1 MVMTSY
7 QWVIFLAFFSSY
19 TIRTAVTCFALE
31 LIISN
36 YGSERLASAYSMA
49 AVITVSAVVLM
60 SLASK
65 RFPAIIRYLLLH
77 GVIAIVAATCLVI
90 DSPAIQA
97 QLAFFCIVGFGL
109 LIYFSNWSV
118 ALAYISPFESKRL
131 FPWMGM
137 AAQIGV
143 FCGSILA
150 MLSNLGFPK
159 EYYFPAWFLIEC
171 AVIALALTL
180 TRTEESKE
188 NSAFFFLDDEEAP
201 KREEEEMGIIRPIST
216 ISALTANECVD
227 LLGIYLHRVPQSCRI

>member
-60 SLASK
+60 SVASK

-90 DSPAIQA
+90 D
-97 QLAFFCIVGFGL
+97 
-109 LIYFSNWSV
+109 W
-118 ALAYISPFESKRL
+118 
-131 FPWMGM
+131 
-137 AAQIGV
+137 
-143 FCGSILA
+143 
-150 MLSNLGFPK
+150 
-159 EYYFPAWFLIEC
+159 
-171 AVIALALTL
+171 
-180 TRTEESKE
+180 
-188 NSAFFFLDDEEAP
+188 
-201 KREEEEMGIIRPIST
+201 
-216 ISALTANECVD
+216 
-227 LLGIYLHRVPQSCRI
+227 

>member
-1 MVMTSY
+1 MHYWVLRMVMTSY

-60 SLASK
+60 SVASR

-90 DSPAIQA
+90 ESPAIQA

-143 FCGSILA
+143 FCGSI
-150 MLSNLGFPK
+150 
-159 EYYFPAWFLIEC
+159 
-171 AVIALALTL
+171 
-180 TRTEESKE
+180 
-188 NSAFFFLDDEEAP
+188 
-201 KREEEEMGIIRPIST
+201 
-216 ISALTANECVD
+216 
-227 LLGIYLHRVPQSCRI
+227 